1 MEIATEIEI
10 SFDNNISEILLTS
23 LKPETLRSPSER
35 SRSKILRKDSNT
47 IIIKIEAN
55 DLVSLRAAINSYF
68 RWLIGIFN
76 CLEVIDEWRRKKK

>member
-35 SRSKILRKDSNT
+35 SQSKILQKDSDT

-55 DLVSLRAAINSYF
+55 DLISLRAAINSYF